1 MKTVAAARVERPGG
15 ALKPCAADPER
26 MFPLNE
32 SAHVG
37 QAPTAGERA
46 ALAVCRR
53 CPLMEAC
60 RAEAQVMKL
69 PYGVAGGLTAAQR
82 RAVRAER
89 IRPARVERTGSGAAG
104 TADVGTAA
112 ASEPPIGDPVIEAV
126 DLLFRVRH
134 DLTPDVLRSLASIW
148 TCASAA
154 RYGAPHERFWELDAE
169 GHFYDEH
176 EGERV

>member
-1 MKTVAAARVERPGG
+1 
-15 ALKPCAADPER
+15 
-26 MFPLNE
+26 
-32 SAHVG
+32 
-37 QAPTAGERA
+37 
-46 ALAVCRR
+46 
-53 CPLMEAC
+53 
-60 RAEAQVMKL
+60 MKL